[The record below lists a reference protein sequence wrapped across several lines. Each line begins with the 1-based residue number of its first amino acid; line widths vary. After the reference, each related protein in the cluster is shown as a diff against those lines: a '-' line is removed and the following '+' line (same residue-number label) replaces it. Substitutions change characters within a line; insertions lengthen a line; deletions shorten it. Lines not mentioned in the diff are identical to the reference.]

1 MKTIPI
7 LSARSYRPAHLCN
20 HIKPRGCLHCK
31 SSWSHFCVCSRL
43 WSGGCLSITPAS
55 WKTVHHTPHGTQPS
69 QMEGPAAPTGGVNE
83 TGATC
88 QPPQLNWTKVGNQ
101 SPLPQQLPAHEGTQA
116 CDPQWHR
123 DRTSWG
129 WQKVIRRVQKKQ
141 GKSSRIQESVR
152 GALGTEK
159 REHTLM
165 DNRARVSLFTK
176 LSQEQKGPEENKS
189 HFPFPPAQNHKRI

>member
-7 LSARSYRPAHLCN
+7 SSTRSYRPAHLFN

-69 QMEGPAAPTGGVNE
+69 QLEGPAAPTGGVNE

-101 SPLPQQLPAHEGTQA
+101 SPLPQQLPAHEGTQT
-116 CDPQWHR
+116 CDPQWQNLLR
-123 DRTSWG
+123 MTKSDLQSSEKTR
-129 WQKVIRRVQKKQ
+129 KVIKNTGVSEGSFGNREERTYPNGQQ
-141 GKSSRIQESVR
+141 GK
-152 GALGTEK
+152 G
-159 REHTLM
+159 
-165 DNRARVSLFTK
+165 VSL
-176 LSQEQKGPEENKS
+176 
-189 HFPFPPAQNHKRI
+189 H